1 MFKKILLAVDGS
13 DLSEKAVDYAMTAC
27 EESPDAK
34 ITILFVQQ
42 PMSALTVG
50 TAYATGAYQEVFIS
64 AAEETPAY
72 SAWQRFPDKSRVTYS
87 TEVGNPSEVIC
98 AKAEADGYDLIVLG
112 SQGHGLVSS
121 VFLGSVS
128 GKVLHHAKCPV
139 LVVR

>member
-1 MFKKILLAVDGS
+1 MFKNILLAVDGS
-13 DLSEKAVDYAMTAC
+13 ELSEKAVDYAINAIT
-27 EESPDAK
+27 ESSETM

-64 AAEETPAY
+64 PAEETPAF
-72 SAWQRFPDKSRVTYS
+72 SAWQRFPDKNRVTYL
-87 TEVGNPSEVIC
+87 TEVGNPAEVIC
-98 AKAEADGYDLIVLG
+98 AKAEEDGCDLIVLG

-128 GKVLHHAKCPV
+128 GKVLHYAKCPV